1 MNPKN
6 VQRAMTSALSMVL
19 LSLGVALLPVQAVA
33 QDYPTKPITLIVPY
47 APGGAT
53 DTIGR
58 VVADSLAKQFGKPVI
73 VENKGGAASNIGAN
87 YVAHQ
92 KPDGYTLLVATDPA
106 LFLNEFVYKE
116 LPFSPEKDFDPVTHV
131 MNVHSILVVAPSLG
145 VKTLEAF
152 VAKMK
157 AEGAKYNYGSP
168 GVGDGSHLGMEW
180 LKNEAGGFAMT
191 HIPYN
196 GMGPTVQG
204 MLSGDHQA
212 LIVSVVT
219 AKPYIDAGNMIP
231 IAVSGTRRAPGLP
244 DVPTFAELGYPTIRL
259 GFALG
264 LMAPKGTP
272 IAIRRKIA
280 DALQEAFKDETFQ
293 AKYVTGLG
301 YEALASSPEEFQK
314 FLGSA
319 RQDAARVVKLA
330 GAEKQ
335 Q

>member
-1 MNPKN
+1 MNPTN
-6 VQRAMTSALSMVL
+6 VQRVLTSVLSVMLTGLGIALSPAPAA
-19 LSLGVALLPVQAVA
+19 AL
-33 QDYPTKPITLIVPY
+33 DYPTKPITLIVPY

-58 VVADSLAKQFGKPVI
+58 AIADSLAKQFGKPVI

-106 LFLNEFVYKE
+106 LFLNAFVYKQ
-116 LPFSPEKDFDPVTHV
+116 LPFDPEKDFDPVTHV

-145 VKTLEAF
+145 VTTLDAF

-157 AEGAKYNYGSP
+157 SDGSKYNYGSP

-231 IAVSGTRRAPGLP
+231 IAVSGTTRAPGLP

-259 GFALG
+259 GFAVG
-264 LMAPKGTP
+264 LMAPKGTL
-272 IAIRRKIA
+272 IEIRRKIA
-280 DALQEAFKDETFQ
+280 DALREAFKDKAFQ
-293 AKYVTGLG
+293 EKYVTSLG
-301 YEALASSPEEFQK
+301 YEALASSPEEFEK
-314 FLGSA
+314 FLSIA
-319 RQDAARVVKLA
+319 RENAARVVKLA